1 MSQDIVKANARRPD
15 DGQLGGRP
23 ADRLGRGEE
32 RQREDEGDRSRKS
45 FATSPPSWPG
55 RARARLSV
63 CSPRPPRRLG
73 SPSGLHEAH
82 YAGGVTSEGG
92 MTLAQSEHAQ
102 RRMDR
107 AHRRFLS
114 TLKTLAAVRR
124 LALPA
129 LQINVARQQVN
140 QLNAGG
146 SS

>member
-1 MSQDIVKANARRPD
+1 MLAETA
-15 DGQLGGRP
+15 
-23 ADRLGRGEE
+23 ATCW
-32 RQREDEGDRSRKS
+32 
-45 FATSPPSWPG
+45 FAF
-55 RARARLSV
+55 RM
-63 CSPRPPRRLG
+63 
-73 SPSGLHEAH
+73 HEAH
-82 YAGGVTSEGG
+82 YAGTASDGG
-92 MTLAQSEHAQ
+92 MSLAQSEHAQ

-114 TLKTLAAVRR
+114 TVKTLAAVRR